1 MPELEKHVYKSSLEA
16 GLNVKAVEVV
26 ADPSARMRKALNH
39 HSPSTA
45 ISPCLPDTYSWALAL
60 YSRYGFRTVEPGDL
74 EGVGNFGQ
82 RRRSP
87 SYEDGRGHL
96 EIDLHK
102 AIHIAGYD
110 VYMIDY
116 VYMPYDVR
124 QKESSTYVFV
134 NVKEAVMIEPLYGI
148 FEGRWWSRS
157 TAKEQR
163 PARISYARCHGLS
176 AILNSLSR
184 GAAQQLP
191 ACYRPLVA
199 VTLPQSSPQLE
210 DTGSLP
216 LMAGDDGAAPP
227 SCPIVERSKS
237 VREPPPALQLK
248 PTPDSTEIVP
258 QSPTAFLPKHDGIFP
273 TPKVLLEPGSI
284 LVAPSSDEDV
294 VSHDSTDRSG
304 SQEDE
309 EACRADGQ
317 ASTHAE
323 EQCLSTAMM
332 MVDHCLGV
340 E

>member
-1 MPELEKHVYKSSLEA
+1 MFYSGAEVFSTHHTSRLEHVPAGFRILFHEAEVCLTRVAALLQPLLSEICTIDAATTGGAVKVGLYDLRLVPELEKHVYKSSSEA

-26 ADPSARMRKALNH
+26 ADPSGQLSCGLR
-39 HSPSTA
+39 
-45 ISPCLPDTYSWALAL
+45 

-148 FEGRWWSRS
+148 FE
-157 TAKEQR
+157 E
-163 PARISYARCHGLS
+163 
-176 AILNSLSR
+176 
-184 GAAQQLP
+184 
-191 ACYRPLVA
+191 
-199 VTLPQSSPQLE
+199 
-210 DTGSLP
+210 
-216 LMAGDDGAAPP
+216 
-227 SCPIVERSKS
+227 S

-258 QSPTAFLPKHDGIFP
+258 QSPTAFLPKNNGVFP

-294 VSHDSTDRSG
+294 VSHDGTDRSS
-304 SQEDE
+304 SQEE